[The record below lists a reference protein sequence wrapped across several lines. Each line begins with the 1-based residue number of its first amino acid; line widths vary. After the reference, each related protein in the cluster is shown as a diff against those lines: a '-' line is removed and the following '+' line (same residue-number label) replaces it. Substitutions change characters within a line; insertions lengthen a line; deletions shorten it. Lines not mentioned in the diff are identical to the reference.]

1 MVDQPEYSNPYEPPA
16 EPPSEPQPAV
26 GEPDDH
32 RLAYPLG
39 AVHWG
44 WLVGTMVIC
53 VGMIVVP
60 WYLLNDGKNRRF
72 LAYTFQSTPMGLGLL
87 GGMASCLALV
97 YSLLYA
103 HRIVRRN
110 YRRRHQKVRDQ
121 PFIFYVRSMLLGML
135 LTISTLTT
143 FVCCC
148 VPTSIPFVQYSAGG
162 GMSGDTRLPTAF
174 SVLVALAV
182 GVFIIRQLLP
192 REDLRS

>member
-1 MVDQPEYSNPYEPPA
+1 MVDQPDYSNPYEPPA
-16 EPPSEPQPAV
+16 EPQPAV
-26 GEPDDH
+26 SEPNEC

-39 AVHWG
+39 LVHWAC
-44 WLVGTMVIC
+44 LFGTVIVC
-53 VGMIVVP
+53 ICMIVVP
-60 WYLLNDGKNRRF
+60 FYQLNDGKNRPF
-72 LAYTFQSTPMGLGLL
+72 LAYAFQSTPMALGLL
-87 GGMASCLALV
+87 GGMASCLAIV

-121 PFIFYVRSMLLGML
+121 PFLFYVRSMLLGML